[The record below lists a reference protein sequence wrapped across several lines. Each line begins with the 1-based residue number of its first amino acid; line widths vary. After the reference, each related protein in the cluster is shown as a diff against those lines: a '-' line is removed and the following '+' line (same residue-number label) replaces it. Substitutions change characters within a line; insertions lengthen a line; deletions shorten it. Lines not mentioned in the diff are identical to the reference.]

1 MGAGRGSFDVPGR
14 HAMKPRRQF
23 LHLAAGAAALAA
35 VSRVTWAQT
44 YPSRPITMVVPFPAG
59 GGTDII
65 ARALAERMRV
75 SLGRS
80 IVIENVGGGNGS
92 IGAGRVARAAPDGT
106 TIILGTMGSFVMNGA
121 LYSLPYNLV
130 DDFEPVTLVTVQPY
144 VVVARKT
151 MPGDDL
157 KGLITWLRANPGKA
171 SAGTQGAG
179 GSSQI
184 GGIFFQN
191 ATSTRFQF
199 VPYRGGAPAIQ
210 DLVAGQIDLMIA
222 AAGDA
227 SAQVRAGTIKAYA
240 VMANRRLAVLPGVPT
255 VDEAGLNGAYYS
267 GWFGIWMPARTP
279 KDIVAKLNAAVRDAL
294 GDPGVAARLAE
305 IGQQVFPL
313 GEQTPEALAALQ
325 KTEINKWW
333 PMIKAA
339 SFKAE

>member
-1 MGAGRGSFDVPGR
+1 MRRARSLRQASLACGANMRKLICV
-14 HAMKPRRQF
+14 
-23 LHLAAGAAALAA
+23 AAIAAALASVGVA
-35 VSRVTWAQT
+35 SAQT
-44 YPSRPITMVVPFPAG
+44 NPSRPITMVVPFPAG

-65 ARALAERMRV
+65 ARALAQRMRIP
-75 SLGRS
+75 LGRS
-80 IVIENVGGGNGS
+80 VVIENVGGGNGS

-121 LYSLPYNLV
+121 LYALPYNLV
-130 DDFEPVTLVTVQPY
+130 DDFEPITLVTVQPY
-144 VVVARKT
+144 MVVARKT

-157 KGLITWLRANPGKA
+157 KGLIAWLHANPGKA

-184 GGIFFQN
+184 GGVFFQN

-210 DLVAGQIDLMIA
+210 DLVGGQIDLMIA

-240 VMANRRLAVLPGVPT
+240 VMANRRLAVVPNVPT
-255 VDEAGLNGAYYS
+255 VDEAGLTGAYYS
-267 GWFGIWMPARTP
+267 GWFGIWAPARTP

-294 GDPGVAARLAE
+294 SDPGVAVRLAE
-305 IGQQVFPL
+305 IGQEIFL
-313 GEQTPEALAALQ
+313 RSEQTPEALSALQ
-325 KTEINKWW
+325 KAEIEKWW
-333 PMIKAA
+333 PIIKAA
-339 SFKAE
+339 NIKVE